1 VLADMEA
8 HIIQLERQLD
18 HFDAATRRKALLDVV
33 GLARD
38 GHIKLPPPTAQLNVH
53 CHTFFSYN
61 AYGYSPSKFAWLA
74 RKEGLG
80 LAGIV
85 DFDVLDAVEEF
96 LDACRLVGVKG
107 IASLESR
114 VFVPE
119 FKTRVINSPG
129 EPGIAY
135 HMGAGFIGAAR
146 HPFLAQMRAA
156 AAQRTREMLA
166 RVNTVMGPVQLDWER
181 DVLPLTPG
189 GNATER
195 HLCEAFER
203 KAWRLFPDAT
213 TRATF
218 WEETLGEAVSEGAK
232 LQNLIRARTMKKGG
246 VGYVQ
251 PGEQSFPLMADMNR
265 CMLDCGAV
273 PVVTWLD
280 GTSDGEQCIE
290 ELLAVAEST
299 GAAALNIIPDRNFTP
314 GVKNQKL
321 QNLHGVVAL
330 AEKRHLPI
338 LVGTEMNSPGN
349 KFVDNF
355 TSAELAPLLP
365 VFQRGAHILYA
376 HTLFRKCSGHGYLGD
391 WAAKKFASAAAKNEF
406 FEAAGRELP
415 ADATNEQVL
424 ERMNR

>member
-1 VLADMEA
+1 MEA
-8 HIIQLERQLD
+8 HILELERQLD
-18 HFDAATRRKALLDVV
+18 SFNPQARREALLELLA
-33 GLARD
+33 LARE
-38 GHIKLPPPTAQLNVH
+38 GRIRLPPLTERHNLH

-96 LDACRLVGVKG
+96 LEAARLVGIKG

-135 HMGAGFIGAAR
+135 HMGTGFIGPVQ

-156 AAQRTREMLA
+156 AAQRTREMLQ
-166 RVNTVMGPVQLDWER
+166 RINTVMGPLQLDWER
-181 DVLPLTPG
+181 DVLPLTPK

-203 KAWRLFPDAT
+203 KARGLFPNPD
-213 TRATF
+213 TRAAF
-218 WEETLGEAVSEGAK
+218 WREKLGDAPPEGAK
-232 LQNLIRARTMKKGG
+232 LQNLIRARLMKKGG
-246 VGYVQ
+246 IGYV
-251 PGEQSFPLMADMNR
+251 PPDEKSFPLMVAMNR
-265 CMLDCGAV
+265 CLLECGAI
-273 PVVTWLD
+273 PMVTWLD
-280 GTSDGEQCIE
+280 GTSEGERCME
-290 ELLAVAEST
+290 ELLAVAQSS
-299 GAAALNIIPDRNFTP
+299 GAAALNIIPDRNYTP
-314 GVKNQKL
+314 GVKDQKL
-321 QNLHGVVAL
+321 QNLYDIVAL
-330 AEKRHLPI
+330 AEKHHFPI
-338 LVGTEMNSPGN
+338 IVGTEMNSPGN

-355 TSAELAPLLP
+355 DSAELRPLLP
-365 VFQRGAHILYA
+365 VFLRGAHIVFA
-376 HTLFRKCSGHGYLGD
+376 HTLFRKYSGHGYLGE
-391 WAAKKFASAAAKNEF
+391 WAEKRFPCVAAKNDF

-415 ADATNEQVL
+415 ADATREQVL